1 MPRGKKKTIQ
11 DAINEQLAKINSRLE
26 NYQEK
31 IDELKSKR
39 DDLLKQKQEQELLEL
54 SAKIKA
60 SGKTVDEVLKAIE

>member
-11 DAINEQLAKINSRLE
+11 DAINEQLTKINSRLE

>member
-11 DAINEQLAKINSRLE
+11 DAINEQLEKINSRLE

-31 IDELKSKR
+31 IDELESKR

-60 SGKTVDEVLKAIE
+60 SGKTVDEVLKAIK